1 MPSVA
6 LGVERCPE
14 PTPVNADAAP
24 GVGSLVG
31 EPWASAG
38 WAPSARPEGSEAN
51 ERPAAWTA
59 PGSAEG
65 RRAEVEGAC
74 GPLSPCRGQRE
85 ARRRG
90 YAEGRGRPNKRGL
103 APEGSGTSQPR
114 HAAEDAEI
122 GGAPARPRV
131 RPEVAPRRASK
142 ASTFAARGLPAGTN
156 RHRSHLSR
164 SRTREVV
171 RGSGGAS
178 WLVRRVPRRA
188 QESRVF
194 LETRGPAQTLPGRA
208 ESGREDEE
216 RPWPPTPRHPDEAS
230 ANTCRL
236 LPEKEGARPGWGA
249 EGPAQ
254 ASRSP
259 FAVHPAGF

>member
-1 MPSVA
+1 MRVA
-6 LGVERCPE
+6 RFL
-14 PTPVNADAAP
+14 
-24 GVGSLVG
+24 L
-31 EPWASAG
+31 AG
-38 WAPSARPEGSEAN
+38 DSE
-51 ERPAAWTA
+51 
-59 PGSAEG
+59 
-65 RRAEVEGAC
+65 
-74 GPLSPCRGQRE
+74 
-85 ARRRG
+85 RRG
-90 YAEGRGRPNKRGL
+90 EGDTLREGGGPDKRGL

-131 RPEVAPRRASK
+131 WPEVAPRRASK

>member
-1 MPSVA
+1 MRVA
-6 LGVERCPE
+6 RFLLAGDSERQ
-14 PTPVNADAAP
+14 
-24 GVGSLVG
+24 G
-31 EPWASAG
+31 EG
-38 WAPSARPEGSEAN
+38 DTLREG
-51 ERPAAWTA
+51 
-59 PGSAEG
+59 G
-65 RRAEVEGAC
+65 
-74 GPLSPCRGQRE
+74 GPD
-85 ARRRG
+85 
-90 YAEGRGRPNKRGL
+90 KRGL
-103 APEGSGTSQPR
+103 APEGSGTSQPP

-131 RPEVAPRRASK
+131 WPEVAPRRASK

-236 LPEKEGARPGWGA
+236 LPKKEGARPGWGA

-254 ASRSP
+254 ALRSP